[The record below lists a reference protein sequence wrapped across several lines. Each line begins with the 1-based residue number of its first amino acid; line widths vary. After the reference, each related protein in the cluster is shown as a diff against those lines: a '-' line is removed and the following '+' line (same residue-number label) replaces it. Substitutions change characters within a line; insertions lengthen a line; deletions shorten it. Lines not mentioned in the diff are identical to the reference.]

1 MLAGHSGNQGW
12 AVSSRRNKFEIAA
25 DILRLGEASRT
36 RIMCS
41 SNLKVEQLDKYLRW
55 LCDRGCLTVTHA
67 NKKTIYC
74 TTEQGRKLM
83 ERIDEVSEML
93 RKPKGVRESPPVESK
108 IGLGDLRIP
117 EPKPK

>member
-12 AVSSRRNKFEIAA
+12 ALSSRRNKFEIAA
-25 DILRLGEASRT
+25 DILRLEKASRT
-36 RIMCS
+36 KIMCS
-41 SNLKVEQLDKYLRW
+41 SNLKVGQLDKYLRW

-74 TTEQGRKLM
+74 TTERGSKLM

-93 RKPKGVRESPPVESK
+93 RKPKGPGNHPQPREK
-108 IGLGDLRIP
+108 
-117 EPKPK
+117 